1 MSEPKMISAVT
12 YITIQADMAA
22 KEGPVSAALADLFF
36 QLTQV
41 RGERTIEGWDAL
53 VVQAMEAE
61 SPIEDVLKFGED

>member
-41 RGERTIEGWDAL
+41 RGERTIEGWDWL
-53 VVQAMEAE
+53 VAQAMEAE
-61 SPIEDVLKFGED
+61 STIEDVLEFGEE

>member
-41 RGERTIEGWDAL
+41 RGERTIEGWDWL
-53 VVQAMEAE
+53 VAQAMEAE
-61 SPIEDVLKFGED
+61 STIEDVLEFGED